1 MGWWQRFRSGGKTA
15 VQPDFSG
22 PEMALGEALGFD
34 VHSHIVPGVDDGSE
48 TLDQSLELIERLVN
62 LGYSGAV
69 LTPHIHSDI
78 YPNSARTLV
87 PAFKSLQAAV
97 AAKWPAFSLRLA
109 AEYFLDEHF
118 ADCIAAGDLL
128 HFEARDELGQS
139 VKCVLFEF
147 GFHEP
152 PMNHDQV
159 IFDLQMA
166 GYTGVLAHAERYPYW
181 HRNPEAI
188 QSLSDRGIWVTV
200 NAASLAGAYGPE
212 MYRVAHT
219 LLENGTAKMICSDAH
234 GLRHMDSL
242 SAIAKSPV
250 VHRWVDRGGIRSR
263 DVVV

>member
-1 MGWWQRFRSGGKTA
+1 
-15 VQPDFSG
+15 
-22 PEMALGEALGFD
+22 
-34 VHSHIVPGVDDGSE
+34 
-48 TLDQSLELIERLVN
+48 
-62 LGYSGAV
+62 
-69 LTPHIHSDI
+69 
-78 YPNSARTLV
+78 
-87 PAFKSLQAAV
+87 
-97 AAKWPAFSLRLA
+97 
-109 AEYFLDEHF
+109 
-118 ADCIAAGDLL
+118 LL

-181 HRNPEAI
+181 HRNSEAI

-234 GLRHMDSL
+234 GVRHMDSL
-242 SAIAKSPV
+242 KAIAKSPV
-250 VHRWVDRGGIRSR
+250 VHRWVEQGDVRSR
-263 DVVV
+263 GVVV